1 MYQSKY
7 YTCEEVDERL
17 LKGYYDD
24 AVSKGYTGTFEQL
37 QLELAS
43 VDLID
48 LNLLN
53 SNAGYT
59 LTEAVAKMEELSPVH
74 PSIVRFRYTDKTYNK
89 LRTLTYDSTK
99 PTLLTKVTDIS
110 TYTLTLSEFNGDIF
124 KSLLLEF
131 GHIGFEGS
139 MYITHSGTICGKV
152 SIFGDSMGHV
162 VNQEVLTNCV
172 LSSDRTSLESF
183 HNHTK
188 IFKYERFFNLSN
200 SSFQDRDGNIVPSHD
215 NSLWYTSTYEMVPDA
230 YVVCNTPAGTA
241 DKTISVG
248 GYHTIPAHGGG
259 SIKVKFTYANTV
271 ENPTLDISGT
281 GAKPLYLGKDPVSP
295 TNTWADGSIVEVF
308 YDGENYRILSDPF
321 ENIRI
326 LQYFYDQDC
335 IEFVHVVTDQDGKLL
350 LAIRTNG
357 EVITFSDLDVNGIIK
372 NLSNKPD
379 FKIDSYNTDSIK
391 IHSGIHQKQHG
402 SDVEY
407 LEESITLHGATEEQ
421 AGVMTKQHVINMNN
435 MNGQLA
441 ALLAGAKVTISFNPS
456 VIYKDVETEV
466 KITGSISGVN
476 AEFILILEQGTMI
489 ASAENQNS
497 VNVTKSYTLSED
509 SKKFEVNTMFSGS
522 GMKTSGALLAR
533 HPIYC
538 GFATAPTAIT
548 DNAHKLSPRTSAA
561 GTYQA
566 TAQADGVRY
575 FILVPT
581 GIAVPT
587 NFTMGGAPYV
597 MTKQEFSVGGVPYNM
612 LVSGSTY
619 NTGAVVDIKAS

>member
-7 YTCEEVDERL
+7 YTCEEIDERL
-17 LKGYYDD
+17 LKGYYED

-59 LTEAVAKMEELSPVH
+59 LTEAVAKMDELSPVH

-99 PTLLTKVTDIS
+99 STLLTKVTDIS
-110 TYTLTLSEFNGDIF
+110 TYTITLSEFNGDIF
-124 KSLLLEF
+124 KSLLLEI

-152 SIFGDSMGHV
+152 SIFGDTMGHV

-172 LSSDRTSLESF
+172 LSSDRTSLESS
-183 HNHTK
+183 HNYTK

-215 NSLWYTSTYEMVPDA
+215 NSLWYTSTYEIVPDA
-230 YVVCNTPAGTA
+230 YVVCNTPAGRA
-241 DKTISVG
+241 DKTISVE

-281 GAKPLYLGKDPVSP
+281 GAKPLYLGKDLVSP

-321 ENIRI
+321 ENSRI

-335 IEFVHVVTDQDGKLL
+335 IEFIQVTRDEEGRIIEGIRPDGTKYIAQLESPALDGVKKEISENIQPQLDELSKKVAENVFAIEMDGEGNLVAVIDEDSNVTDVG
-350 LAIRTNG
+350 
-357 EVITFSDLDVNGIIK
+357 
-372 NLSNKPD
+372 
-379 FKIDSYNTDSIK
+379 
-391 IHSGIHQKQHG
+391 
-402 SDVEY
+402 
-407 LEESITLHGATEEQ
+407 
-421 AGVMTKQHVINMNN
+421 
-435 MNGQLA
+435 
-441 ALLAGAKVTISFNPS
+441 
-456 VIYKDVETEV
+456 
-466 KITGSISGVN
+466 
-476 AEFILILEQGTMI
+476 
-489 ASAENQNS
+489 
-497 VNVTKSYTLSED
+497 
-509 SKKFEVNTMFSGS
+509 
-522 GMKTSGALLAR
+522 
-533 HPIYC
+533 
-538 GFATAPTAIT
+538 IT
-548 DNAHKLSPRTSAA
+548 DD
-561 GTYQA
+561 GDIY
-566 TAQADGVRY
+566 AD
-575 FILVPT
+575 F
-581 GIAVPT
+581 
-587 NFTMGGAPYV
+587 
-597 MTKQEFSVGGVPYNM
+597 NM
-612 LVSGSTY
+612 E
-619 NTGAVVDIKAS
+619 